1 MRSLVARPPKGQSLW
16 KDAWRRLRKNRFAM
30 GGLVIVAVATVA
42 VVLAPWILPYE
53 PDYGQPWIGAQPP
66 GYAHPAVL
74 AENRFDTG
82 EPVVVSQGIPDV
94 VREALSSDGTL
105 VYSVHEIESVEYRV
119 KTRRGRVDRLTRLE
133 GAEPVPRIEV
143 KGEREYLQRV
153 YEDGTTGPELHDVA
167 VVDRAPLPERLAT
180 TDAVLVVR
188 LLRPRTPEPERVE
201 VVIRGGRA
209 ASILRG
215 GEGAEKLRLNGRD
228 VLSVQKDGTYLV
240 LRHALGTDLQGHDVL
255 SRVVYGGRIS
265 LLVGAIAT
273 LVTVLIGVVYGAIAG
288 YLAQQAVT
296 AWGVLTW
303 LLTVGVGA
311 ACVAFM
317 RDALGSFGLWLATTA
332 VMAAVALGLTAL
344 ARRIRWSPRLTTV
357 GDFMMRAV
365 DILDA
370 LPFMFL
376 VILLMIS
383 FGRDILTLFVA
394 LGLVQWLMM
403 ARIVRGQVL
412 SLKEKEFVEAARMC
426 GTGSLGIIFRHL
438 IPNTLGVVVVYATLT
453 VPAIILQESF
463 LAFIGLTVEYGGR
476 TLDSWGSLVNQGR
489 QALTDDGGNW
499 WVLVFPSA
507 AMAVTLFSLNFLGD
521 GLRDALDPRLKGKA

>member
-1 MRSLVARPPKGQSLW
+1 
-16 KDAWRRLRKNRFAM
+16 M

-66 GYAHPAVL
+66 GYAHPAAL
-74 AENRFDTG
+74 AENRFDKG
-82 EPVVVSQGIPDV
+82 EPVVVSEGIPDV

-105 VYSVHEIESVEYRV
+105 VYTVHEIESVEYRV

-133 GAEPVPRIEV
+133 GAEAVPRIEV
-143 KGEREYLQRV
+143 KGEREYLQRL

-167 VVDRAPLPERLAT
+167 VVDGEPLPQALAT

-188 LLRPRTPEPERVE
+188 LRRPRTPGPERIE

-209 ASILRG
+209 ASIVRG
-215 GEGAEKLRLNGRD
+215 GAGAEKLRLNGRD
-228 VLSVQKDGTYLV
+228 VMSVQKDGTELV

-288 YLAQQAVT
+288 YLAQKPVT
-296 AWGVLTW
+296 LWGTVAALLAPVAGITCAVLTRDSLGFAGRW
-303 LLTVGVGA
+303 VA
-311 ACVAFM
+311 ATGIMVAVLWGT
-317 RDALGSFGLWLATTA
+317 RALGRA
-332 VMAAVALGLTAL
+332 
-344 ARRIRWSPRLTTV
+344 IRWSPRLTTV
-357 GDFMMRAV
+357 GDLMMRSV

-383 FGRDILTLFVA
+383 FGRDIKTLFVA
-394 LGLVQWLMM
+394 LGAVQWLMM

-426 GTGSLGIIFRHL
+426 GTGNAGIIFRHL